1 MADKVPH
8 LKVRKVKGVA
18 HKTYEGLRSSTLRA
32 FSKSQAKL
40 LIV

>member
-1 MADKVPH
+1 MEDKVPH

-18 HKTYEGLRSSTLRA
+18 HKSYEVLRPSILRA
-32 FSKSQAKL
+32 FEMAQAKL